1 MQVQNDKIL
10 YLKNKLGKVF
20 KSLRERQNNISINQ
34 LALEW
39 DLDKGSLSKLERG
52 IYDCRISTALKICEA
67 VNIKFSDF
75 AKILEYELGE
85 DFKFMNE

>member
-1 MQVQNDKIL
+1 MQVQDDKIL

-20 KSLRERQNNISINQ
+20 KFLREKQNNISINQ
-34 LALEW
+34 LALEC

-67 VNIKFSDF
+67 SNIKFSDF
-75 AKILEYELGE
+75 AKLLEDELGD
-85 DFKFMNE
+85 DFRFLK